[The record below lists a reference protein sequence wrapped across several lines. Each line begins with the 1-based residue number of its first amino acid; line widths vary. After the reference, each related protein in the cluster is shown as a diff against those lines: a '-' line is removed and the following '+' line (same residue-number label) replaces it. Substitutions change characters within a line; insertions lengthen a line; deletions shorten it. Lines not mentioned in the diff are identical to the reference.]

1 MPSSFAVESLR
12 CMKLSMHLLAK
23 SSCGD
28 CIVAK
33 HDGFHIV
40 EGQDVKA
47 VHVLVRCNCVN
58 MQRPPNP
65 EAAFVLSPLPPRRHP
80 VAAREGGW
88 KKGRYLAQ

>member
-33 HDGFHIV
+33 QDGFHLG
-40 EGQDVKA
+40 EGQEVHA
-47 VHVLVRCNCVN
+47 VMFGSGVI
-58 MQRPPNP
+58 
-65 EAAFVLSPLPPRRHP
+65 A
-80 VAAREGGW
+80 
-88 KKGRYLAQ
+88 

>member
-12 CMKLSMHLLAK
+12 CMKLSMHLRAK

-28 CIVAK
+28 CIVEK

-47 VHVLVRCNCVN
+47 VMFWSGVI
-58 MQRPPNP
+58 
-65 EAAFVLSPLPPRRHP
+65 A
-80 VAAREGGW
+80 
-88 KKGRYLAQ
+88 

>member
-1 MPSSFAVESLR
+1 MPFSFAVESLR

-47 VHVLVRCNCVN
+47 VMFWSGVI
-58 MQRPPNP
+58 
-65 EAAFVLSPLPPRRHP
+65 A
-80 VAAREGGW
+80 
-88 KKGRYLAQ
+88 

>member
-47 VHVLVRCNCVN
+47 DYCSAFATPFHAPLL
-58 MQRPPNP
+58 QRSM
-65 EAAFVLSPLPPRRHP
+65 ADCHTLTI
-80 VAAREGGW
+80 
-88 KKGRYLAQ
+88 

>member
-47 VHVLVRCNCVN
+47 VMFNGVN
-58 MQRPPNP
+58 LQRPPNP